1 MAAPRQLGTQQLTT
15 GALLAALALVLGLA
29 AYYLPVIGG
38 IMFLVTPLPVAVAH
52 LRYGYRL
59 GWLTT
64 AAATTLAAMLSGP
77 LAAVYVFSNCVVGIA
92 LAWGIERR
100 WFASRTIVLASVVG
114 VAATAISV
122 AVGVLVVGRQS
133 IQQAVDAVAVS
144 FGATG
149 AVIEATLGEQFAAEY
164 AKIASLAMA
173 NVWLWFGV
181 ATALVSL
188 LVAFTWYGVC
198 GPIMV
203 RLGFAVPAMRPLPP
217 VARWHLPP
225 VWGLGF
231 MATYFGLA
239 VAASRVVEN
248 SAGMLIFQLVA
259 LAVTMGF
266 RIQGFGLIAHLFD
279 RMRMPAGLRV
289 IALLLVAFN
298 AFVSPTMFMLLFWL
312 GMTDLALDL
321 RGFARRAPR
330 SDLDRTGASQSPGE
344 SIDNRP
350 KAED

>member
-1 MAAPRQLGTQQLTT
+1 LAAPRQLGTQQLTT

-350 KAED
+350 EVED